1 MFSAFPG
8 GWPGIGLLVL
18 RTVVGALALAYGA
31 ASLGSAD
38 PTAGEW
44 VGGGLAIVCGAALLV
59 GFLTPGAGA
68 VVGFGILVVMLSWL
82 WLPAWLRPI
91 DRMAAVLVVADAVAI
106 ALLGPGA
113 YSLDARLFGRREIFI
128 PHESHPP
135 RP

>member
-1 MFSAFPG
+1 
-8 GWPGIGLLVL
+8 
-18 RTVVGALALAYGA
+18 
-31 ASLGSAD
+31 
-38 PTAGEW
+38 
-44 VGGGLAIVCGAALLV
+44 
-59 GFLTPGAGA
+59 
-68 VVGFGILVVMLSWL
+68 MLSWL

-128 PHESHPP
+128 SHESHPP

>member
-18 RTVVGALALAYGA
+18 RTVVGAIALAHGA
-31 ASLGSAD
+31 ASLGVAD
-38 PTAGEW
+38 PTVGEW
-44 VGGGLAIVCGAALLV
+44 VGGGLAIVSGAALLV

-68 VVGFGILVVMLSWL
+68 IVGFGMVVVMLSWS
-82 WLPAWLRPI
+82 WLPPWLRPI
-91 DRMAAVLVVADAVAI
+91 DRMAAVLVAADAVAI